1 MHTQEATG
9 LTMGSSLAKAH
20 KSPAAAV
27 LPTVAPGYPVLYLF
41 FISLSSRLRV
51 ASSASCWGL
60 CRLPGE
66 AAITTP
72 CGKAVVGARIW

>member
-1 MHTQEATG
+1 MSYKW
-9 LTMGSSLAKAH
+9 LLISSEP
-20 KSPAAAV
+20 S
-27 LPTVAPGYPVLYLF
+27 YLF

-60 CRLPGE
+60 CKLPGE